1 MAEPSLRL
9 FRPSAANPW
18 DAAKAAHLL
27 HRAGLG
33 GQPEE
38 VERLVGLGL
47 EAAVEELLNYA
58 RLPDLSQGVDFSELR
73 QAYADAFALRRS
85 GGSEQARRDLRIRI
99 NRLQREKLQEVRVWW
114 MARLVATPRPLQ
126 EKMVLFWHGLLVS
139 GFPGVQNPEF
149 LYIQNHLFRRQA
161 TGNFKQLILEVSRDP
176 AMLTYLDNNSNR
188 KGKPNENYARELL
201 ELFTLGVGQYTEE
214 DIKEA
219 ARAFTGWT
227 LRPTPTGEFEFFFDA
242 AQHDHGP
249 KTFLG
254 RRGAFDGAEI
264 IDIIFEHPAAARWL
278 PRRLF
283 EYLVYLQPEEH
294 LVDELARV
302 FRRGNF
308 EVRPLLRA
316 LLTSEVFYSPRARRS
331 QVKSPVELVVGTA
344 RALRIPPAA
353 APALLLAADRMGQML
368 LMPPNV
374 GGWPKGRAWVTT
386 ATILERYNF
395 SSLVTEGRMPG
406 LPPRLLEA
414 IRPVDVAGLVPPT
427 ARTAGEVLAA
437 ILGRLLPGAVIDQK
451 RQFALWRALGANRAA
466 DPVEATP
473 RRVRSVLHLLMS
485 MPEYQLT

>member
-1 MAEPSLRL
+1 MAGPSLRA
-9 FRPSAANPW
+9 FRPSATDPW

-27 HRAGLG
+27 QRAGLG
-33 GQPEE
+33 GPPEE
-38 VERLVGLGL
+38 VQRILAIGVES
-47 EAAVEELLNYA
+47 AVDELLSYE
-58 RLPDLSQGVDFSELR
+58 RRPDLSEEVDFSELR

-85 GGSEQARRDLRIRI
+85 GGGEQARRDLQNRI

-139 GFPGVQNPEF
+139 GFPDVQNPEF
-149 LYIQNHLFRRQA
+149 LYIQNYLFRRLA

-176 AMLTYLDNNSNR
+176 AMLTYLDNSSNR

-201 ELFTLGVGQYTEE
+201 ELFTLGVGHYTEQ
-214 DIKEA
+214 DIREA

-227 LRPTPTGEFEFFFDA
+227 LRPTPTGEFEFSFNA
-242 AQHDHGP
+242 VQHDDGP

-254 RRGAFDGAEI
+254 RRGTFDGTDI
-264 IDIIFEHPAAARWL
+264 IDIIFEQPAASRWL

-283 EYLVYLQPEEH
+283 EYLVYLQPEDH
-294 LVDELARV
+294 LVDELARI
-302 FRRGNF
+302 FRRENF
-308 EVRPLLRA
+308 EVRPLLRT

-331 QVKSPVELVVGTA
+331 QVKSPVQLVVGTA
-344 RALRIPPAA
+344 RALRMSPAS

-374 GGWPKGRAWVTT
+374 GGWPKGRAWITT
-386 ATILERYNF
+386 ATILDRYNF
-395 SSLVTEGRMPG
+395 GSLITEGRMPG
-406 LPPRLLEA
+406 LPPRLQEA
-414 IRPVDVAGLVPPT
+414 LQPVEVGGLVPPT
-427 ARTAGEVLAA
+427 ARTAGEVISALLDRLMPGAA
-437 ILGRLLPGAVIDQK
+437 IDQR
-451 RQFALWRALGANRAA
+451 RQFALWRALGANRAS

-473 RRVRSVLHLLMS
+473 QRVRSALRLMLS